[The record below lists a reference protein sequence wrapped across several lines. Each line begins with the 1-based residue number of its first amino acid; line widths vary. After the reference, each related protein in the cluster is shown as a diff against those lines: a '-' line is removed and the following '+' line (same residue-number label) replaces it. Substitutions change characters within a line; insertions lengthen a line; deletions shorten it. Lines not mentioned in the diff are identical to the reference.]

1 MIDRLSEQNLNIGQ
15 GSYFV
20 TLGVFFLN
28 IVTMA
33 RSLTSTSVRKA
44 QVPISCNFCNENAI
58 KWKCEEC
65 DILMCDS
72 CKYKIHERMKS
83 TKDHE
88 VISFCDKKEDP
99 STFTE
104 VLSEVI
110 SFIFHSYTLSVPVGN
125 LLYSDDDIVYIAGGE
140 RYDTLIKGKMLKM
153 SIRTLMSVDKPIFDL
168 ALNKN
173 GEVLF
178 TQPSRIPESPICMAL
193 PSGEIK
199 TVLDPKPMR
208 LLALHI
214 NKDDELICG
223 LREQGDPFPLHDFS
237 VRQVVLFGTDY
248 KRKLTF
254 ETDTKGRKLFAH
266 PSRIR
271 TDSKNNIYV
280 IDWANR
286 DLTGKLVA
294 INGNGRLK
302 FTYRGPHNFENFKPM
317 SIVVTP
323 HDNIVLCEK
332 HNNALLVL
340 DSKGTLIALQF
351 VLEVNIIN
359 PLALCIDSEGLLLI
373 GCSEK
378 DKKKGTI
385 HVVKMP
391 DILT

>member
-1 MIDRLSEQNLNIGQ
+1 MATP
-15 GSYFV
+15 V
-20 TLGVFFLN
+20 TSAS
-28 IVTMA
+28 IK
-33 RSLTSTSVRKA
+33 KA
-44 QVPISCNFCNENAI
+44 QIPISCHFCNENKI

-65 DILMCDS
+65 DAIMCNS
-72 CKYKIHERMKS
+72 CKYKIHDRIKS

-88 VISFCDKKEDP
+88 VLSFDNVGDDP
-99 STFTE
+99 SASTE

-110 SFIFHSYTLSVPVGN
+110 SSVFHSYTTDVPVAN
-125 LLYSDDDIVYIAGGE
+125 LLCSDDDIVYIVGSKKNNK
-140 RYDTLIKGKMLKM
+140 LIKGKMKKL
-153 SIRTLMSVDKPIFDL
+153 SIRTIMSIDKSIFDI
-168 ALNKN
+168 AVNKN
-173 GEVLF
+173 GDLLF
-178 TQPSRIPESPICMAL
+178 TQPSHVSESPIRMIL

-208 LLALHI
+208 LLAIHI

-266 PSRIR
+266 PARIR

-280 IDWANR
+280 IDWADR
-286 DLTGKLVA
+286 DLTGMLVA

-302 FTYRGPHNFENFKPM
+302 FTYRGPHNFEIFKPM

-332 HNNALLVL
+332 HNHALLVL

-373 GCSEK
+373 GCCDDE
-378 DKKKGTI
+378 I
-385 HVVKMP
+385 HAVKMT
-391 DILT
+391 DILM